1 MKLSTKIMPVAAA
14 VAALSTLACCLPLSL
29 SAAVGVATLGV
40 LLEPYRTGLIA
51 ISITF
56 LAIGV
61 FQLYRFKRT
70 CRKNSVSD
78 IVVVVLSGI
87 IVVGLSLFPQAIA
100 VLLADLF
107 P

>member
-1 MKLSTKIMPVAAA
+1 MPLAAA
-14 VAALSTLACCLPLSL
+14 ITALSTLACCLPLSL
-29 SAAVGVATLGV
+29 SAAVGIATLGV
-40 LLEPYRTGLIA
+40 VFERYRGGLIA
-51 ISITF
+51 ISILF

-70 CRKNSVSD
+70 CRKSSVSD
-78 IVVVVLSGI
+78 IVIVVLAGI
-87 IVVGLSLFPQAIA
+87 IVVGVSLFPQAIA